1 MLRGSLRLIPKE
13 VPDNLKIYKSTQ
25 IKPANKPIQLTF
37 EDKEIQVESI
47 KYYDIE
53 NASETPGQGF
63 PNLFRGDRQPSMW
76 NPVEDT
82 VTELAYH
89 GLSEPIGFLSEDIE
103 SRMSLKA
110 RTLYYKRLFDW

>member
-1 MLRGSLRLIPKE
+1 M
-13 VPDNLKIYKSTQ
+13 KIYKSTQ
-25 IKPANKPIQLTF
+25 SKPVNKPSQLTF

-63 PNLFRGDRQPSMW
+63 PNLFQDDRQPSMW

-82 VTELAYH
+82 VIELANH

-103 SRMSLKA
+103 SRISLEA